1 VPAPDPVLFLASSL
15 PASAGVL
22 AYGPAPGIELIPYFL
37 GLVAWA
43 GLSVVAVL
51 LSPITALL
59 RRLRRGRGTPPPEP
73 KSEPQTAPEP
83 ESPGEGNHDR
93 A

>member
-1 VPAPDPVLFLASSL
+1 VFGLF
-15 PASAGVL
+15 

-37 GLVAWA
+37 ALLAWVGVAL
-43 GLSVVAVL
+43 GSIL

-59 RRLRRGRGTPPPEP
+59 RLFRRRRGTPPPEP
-73 KSEPQTAPEP
+73 ASEPKAAPVP
-83 ESPGEGNHDR
+83 ESPGEGNHDG